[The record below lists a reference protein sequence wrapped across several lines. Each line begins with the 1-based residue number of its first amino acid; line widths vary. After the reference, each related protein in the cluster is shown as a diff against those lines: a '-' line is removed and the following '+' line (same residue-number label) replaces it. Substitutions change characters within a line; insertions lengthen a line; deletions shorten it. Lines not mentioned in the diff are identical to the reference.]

1 MISRLLWLLFAASAA
16 KKNDSENTL
25 GRIILC
31 FVNNTGARFV
41 ATYLIDCVERSDP
54 DCWGELEIDIAI
66 DGLSD
71 EQLTEIVNHGK
82 TRITEKQL
90 SSSGRTLE
98 PEDEVALK
106 KNGWIEAVIEVDA
119 CGACDPS
126 EADNSEDDMTAL

>member
-1 MISRLLWLLFAASAA
+1 M
-16 KKNDSENTL
+16 
-25 GRIILC
+25 
-31 FVNNTGARFV
+31 
-41 ATYLIDCVERSDP
+41 ATYLIDCVERIDP

-90 SSSGRTLE
+90 SSSGRTLG
-98 PEDEVALK
+98 PEDKAALK

>member
-1 MISRLLWLLFAASAA
+1 
-16 KKNDSENTL
+16 
-25 GRIILC
+25 
-31 FVNNTGARFV
+31 V
-41 ATYLIDCVERSDP
+41 ATYLIDCVERCDP
-54 DCWGELEIDIAI
+54 GCWGELEIDIDI

-82 TRITEKQL
+82 TRITEAQL

-98 PEDEVALK
+98 PEDEAALK